1 MPPETI
7 FAHVDEFSMVWGQTN
22 RTIQRVPHGLG
33 FSEENVLNTSV
44 STEQVIIYPCLVYH
58 LPPTTN
64 KHASKFHNRNLNTPQ
79 MHAIH
84 KW

>member
-44 STEQVIIYPCLVYH
+44 SMEQVIIYPCLVYH
-58 LPPTTN
+58 LPPQPTN
-64 KHASKFHNRNLNTPQ
+64 MRQNF
-79 MHAIH
+79 IIEI
-84 KW
+84 